1 MGSQKLIMAFF
12 LCLAPTFAHA
22 FDIVSGKSDLDVFQD
37 LKRSAR
43 SRYSAHLS
51 PDVAEPEMGQ
61 TDRMLVLAGPEASQT
76 KRSAHQKRQWNMY
89 QKQVDDY
96 LRQIHLLQNQVDR
109 CYTRMRW
116 SKPPP
121 LYGTG
126 YTGSSW
132 SSGNTGGSWGWGLAF
147 DDRRRKRHY
156 YVQRGN
162 YDRYRL
168 WQTLITLKNRLRRCT
183 LAEQV
188 RPCTQ
193 PVSSR
198 FLI

>member
-61 TDRMLVLAGPEASQT
+61 TDQMLVLAGPEASQT
-76 KRSAHQKRQWNMY
+76 KRSAPQKRQWNMY

>member
-12 LCLAPTFAHA
+12 LFLAPAFAHA

-51 PDVAEPEMGQ
+51 PDCPWTGNGSDRPGARPRRTGSVADKAVSPAEASVEHLPKAGGRLPPA
-61 TDRMLVLAGPEASQT
+61 DPPPAGPCRPDATRGMRWKQAASSLRHRIHREQLGVGSCVRRPTQEASLPRA
-76 KRSAHQKRQWNMY
+76 KRE
-89 QKQVDDY
+89 
-96 LRQIHLLQNQVDR
+96 LRPVP
-109 CYTRMRW
+109 T
-116 SKPPP
+116 
-121 LYGTG
+121 
-126 YTGSSW
+126 
-132 SSGNTGGSWGWGLAF
+132 LA
-147 DDRRRKRHY
+147 DPDHAEEP
-156 YVQRGN
+156 
-162 YDRYRL
+162 D
-168 WQTLITLKNRLRRCT
+168 LRRCT

-198 FLI
+198 LWVELIN

>member
-12 LCLAPTFAHA
+12 LFLAPTFAHA

-51 PDVAEPEMGQ
+51 PDAPGPEMGQ
-61 TDRMLVLAGPEASQT
+61 TDRKLVLAGPEASQT
-76 KRSAHQKRQWNMY
+76 KRSAPQKRQWNIY
-89 QKQVDDY
+89 QKKVDDY
-96 LRQIHLLQNQVDR
+96 LRQIRLLQDQVDR

-126 YTGSSW
+126 YRW
-132 SSGNTGGSWGWGLAF
+132 SSGNTGGRWGWGLVF

-156 YVQRGN
+156 HVQTGN

-168 WQTLITLKNRLRRCT
+168 WQTLTTLKNRLRRCT

-198 FLI
+198 LLV